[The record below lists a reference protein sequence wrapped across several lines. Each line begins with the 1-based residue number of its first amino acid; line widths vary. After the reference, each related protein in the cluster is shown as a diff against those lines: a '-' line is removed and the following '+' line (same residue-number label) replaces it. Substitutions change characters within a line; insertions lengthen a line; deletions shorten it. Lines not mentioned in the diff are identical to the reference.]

1 MQGPS
6 TSRAVAGL
14 LCLVLL
20 LQWVAMTGH
29 QTQSS
34 PSEIAW
40 HAQARLVENAGRAV
54 VQQLH
59 LRRGAAPYDLQGPRA
74 RPIAG
79 GTSRA
84 ELQARTAWAQARFAG
99 FYDCSD
105 GAHEHALAGAWLT
118 STETFL
124 SIPSFKSF
132 DEAQALRPE
141 HVDAV
146 DEMVLA
152 ALRGRVGL
160 KPLDLFD
167 FRVQKLSYYWRHLKL
182 GDGYVYNALVKIGDP
197 QAERLPSVLKNLE
210 HIERRYLEGRFHN
223 PTGTSNG
230 RVLAVMP
237 ITVVN
242 PGTVDA
248 EFIKLAVKATAEV
261 FPNVVLAVHDVISA
275 DWIAQSGLREHL
287 YDVIFLG
294 VVPHPNWIPLMALTK
309 ARERLASKAWDPQF
323 EWVYVTEHDQI
334 PHVRDVDR
342 LLHAASA
349 PETVVVP
356 HRSTFYPRAED
367 FPMTNRSRAAE
378 LAAGKG
384 VPAEIPEKRVE
395 EVPDV
400 LEASCCFE
408 RGTHCV
414 DGSGIIPIGDK
425 AVYLLRE
432 RWTWAYAAGT
442 HTRGIDDFRPCELKR
457 EGSAC
462 G

>member
-1 MQGPS
+1 MRDWSPR
-6 TSRAVAGL
+6 TTAGL
-14 LCLVLL
+14 LGLVLL
-20 LQWVAMTGH
+20 LQWIAMT
-29 QTQSS
+29 TLQS
-34 PSEIAW
+34 
-40 HAQARLVENAGRAV
+40 HATGIGRHTRAALNAGGSWRTLELGEDVQLGATRA
-54 VQQLH
+54 
-59 LRRGAAPYDLQGPRA
+59 DLQ
-74 RPIAG
+74 
-79 GTSRA
+79 S
-84 ELQARTAWAQARFAG
+84 RTAWAQARFAG
-99 FYDCSD
+99 FLPCADEN
-105 GAHEHALAGAWLT
+105 AVREQTRAGAWLM
-118 STETFL
+118 SMETFMNT
-124 SIPSFKSF
+124 PSFASF
-132 DEAQALRPE
+132 GEAEARKPE
-141 HVDAV
+141 KIDAV

-167 FRVQKLSYYWRHLKL
+167 FRVQKLSSYWLPLKMA
-182 GDGYVYNALVKIGDP
+182 DGFGFHAKVPLDDP
-197 QAERLPSVLKNLE
+197 AAARLPSVLKKLE
-210 HIERRYLEGRFHN
+210 YLERRYLKARFHN

-237 ITVVN
+237 VLTGVTS
-242 PGTVDA
+242 GTVDA